1 MASRLWRIRDRT
13 TFVELRRRGRRGR
26 AGPVQVTWLP
36 DPAAPGPPRAAF
48 AVGRKVGGA
57 VVRNRLRR
65 RLRHVLAEQS
75 ATMGPGAYLV
85 AAGPA
90 AAGLSPEELRAT
102 VTSALRSVGAVAEPS
117 CAG

>member
-1 MASRLWRIRDRT
+1 VASRLWRIQDRT

-26 AGPVQVTWLP
+26 RGPVQVTWLA
-36 DPAAPGPPRAAF
+36 DPVAAGPPRAAF

-65 RLRHVLAEQS
+65 RLRHVLAEQ
-75 ATMGPGAYLV
+75 AGAMRPGAYLV

-90 AAGLSPEELRAT
+90 AVGLSPEELRTT
-102 VTSALRSVGAVAEPS
+102 VTSALRSVGALEDA
-117 CAG
+117 A